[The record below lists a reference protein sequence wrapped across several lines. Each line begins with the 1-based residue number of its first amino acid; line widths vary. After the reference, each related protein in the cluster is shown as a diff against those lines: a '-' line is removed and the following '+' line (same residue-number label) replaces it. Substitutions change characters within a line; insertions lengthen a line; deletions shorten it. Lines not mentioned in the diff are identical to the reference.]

1 MQTGIVKNWAGYLP
15 YFSAKEFTCHCGCG
29 QNNMTK
35 EFMDMLYA
43 ARDEA
48 QISFK
53 INSGYRCPLNNELAG
68 GAYTSDHLF
77 GEGADISAHNS
88 RDRFKI
94 LKSLMNAGFK
104 RVGIHSAFIHA
115 GTTENNPQEVTWV
128 Y

>member
-1 MQTGIVKNWAGYLP
+1 
-15 YFSAKEFTCHCGCG
+15 
-29 QNNMTK
+29 MTK